1 MILVIQCAARKNPD
15 AGWLR
20 WRDGR
25 KMVFVADPD
34 AAPGGVSHAY
44 ARPDDVSDTGASW
57 RTMLCEYNSVPRDNP
72 HGLLPAWRLY
82 ENPIYGLLAEH
93 CGQERFYIL
102 SAGWG
107 LIQSDFLTPAYDI
120 TFSPGAER
128 HKRRRKKDQY
138 DDFNLLPKET
148 GEDIVFFGG
157 KDYVGLFCALTDG
170 ARGTRY
176 LWYNSKSAPKAPGC
190 VLRRF
195 HTRTRINWHYECARA
210 FIEGK
215 IQLEDG

>member
-1 MILVIQCAARKNPD
+1 MILVIQCAARKNPE
-15 AGWLR
+15 AGHLR
-20 WRDGR
+20 TLDER
-25 KMVFVADPD
+25 KVMFVADPGI
-34 AAPGGVSHAY
+34 APIDPNCSY
-44 ARPDDVSDTGASW
+44 ARPDDTSDTGKPW
-57 RTMLCEYNSVPRDNP
+57 RTILREYNADPGHNP
-72 HGLLPAWRLY
+72 LGLLPAWKLY
-82 ENPIYGLLAEH
+82 KNATYELLADH
-93 CGQERFYIL
+93 CGPERFYIL

-107 LIQSDFLTPAYDI
+107 LIHSDFLTPAYDI
-120 TFSPGAER
+120 TFSPGVEK
-128 HKRRRKKDQY
+128 HKRRRKNDQY
-138 DDFNLLPKET
+138 EDFNMLPEET

-170 ARGTRY
+170 AKGTRH

-195 HTRTRINWHYECARA
+195 HTKTRTNWHYGCARA

>member
-1 MILVIQCAARKNPD
+1 MILVIQCAARKRPE
-15 AGWLR
+15 AGYLR
-20 WRDGR
+20 GRDER
-25 KMVFVADPD
+25 KVMFVADPGI
-34 AAPGGVSHAY
+34 APNDPNCSY
-44 ARPDDVSDTGASW
+44 ARPDDVSDTGKPW
-57 RTMLCEYNSVPRDNP
+57 RTMLSEYNADPCDNP

-82 ENPIYGLLAEH
+82 ENPIYRLLAEH
-93 CGQERFYIL
+93 CGPERFYIL

-107 LIQSDFLTPAYDI
+107 LIQSDFLTPVYDV

-128 HKRRRKKDQY
+128 HKRRRKNDPY
-138 DDFNLLPKET
+138 DDFNMLVKET
-148 GEDIVFFGG
+148 EEDIVFFGG

-176 LWYNSKSAPKAPGC
+176 LWCNSKSAPKAPGC

-195 HTRTRINWHYECARA
+195 HTKTRTNWHYECARA